1 MSILQKSFF
10 KQEASILSYF
20 SLRATLLLACGEKHC
35 SMAQKRAAKET
46 FHFPGGELEHASE
59 QTSAPGV
66 SKKMG
71 RSGEGVSKK
80 KGLRV
85 GK

>member
-1 MSILQKSFF
+1 
-10 KQEASILSYF
+10 
-20 SLRATLLLACGEKHC
+20 
-35 SMAQKRAAKET
+35 MAQKRAAKET

-59 QTSAPGV
+59 QTSAPAV